1 MSYVPHKGNLYE
13 LDGLQPGPILIGKYE
28 GSTDW
33 LTLAKQEIQQRIE
46 KYSEKEIRFNLMV
59 VCEDLKLKNQ
69 REIEQLRISKSSLS
83 KRCKTLEQVYEE
95 DAISAYP
102 EAIED

>member
-1 MSYVPHKGNLYE
+1 
-13 LDGLQPGPILIGKYE
+13 
-28 GSTDW
+28 
-33 LTLAKQEIQQRIE
+33 
-46 KYSEKEIRFNLMV
+46 MV

-69 REIEQLRISKSSLS
+69 REIEQLRVSKSSLS

-102 EAIED
+102 DAIED